1 MALRRAAA
9 TDRKT
14 KTRKTTTRRTAA
26 KSTAKP
32 AAAAL
37 AHSKGWRAL
46 RASSAMLGGMS
57 RCTGLV
63 VEPQQQTQWC
73 WAAVSKSLSHYYD
86 PGSSWTQCMIVDA
99 ELGQTTCC
107 TAGGTASCNQPW
119 YLDLALTRVGNL
131 QSATSGTLSFS
142 TLQSETMNNHP
153 PCARQGWAGGGGH
166 FVAIV
171 CCYQFR
177 SLAMGTT
184 STSVGVSDP
193 WYGDSIVDYATF
205 VSGYMGTGMWTHSY
219 LTQP

>member
-1 MALRRAAA
+1 MAVRVAR
-9 TDRKT
+9 TTRKT
-14 KTRKTTTRRTAA
+14 KTRKTTARRPVAKTRKRAPT
-26 KSTAKP
+26 
-32 AAAAL
+32 AL

-46 RASSAMLGGMS
+46 RSSSAMLGGIS

-63 VEPQQQTQWC
+63 VEPQLQTQWC
-73 WAAVSKSLSHYYD
+73 WAAVSNSVSHYYD
-86 PGSSWTQCMIVDA
+86 PGSPWTQCAIVNA

-107 TAGGTASCNQPW
+107 TAGATSACNQPW

-131 QSATSGTLSFS
+131 QSAMGGKLSFS
-142 TLQSETMNNHP
+142 MLQSTTMSNRP

-177 SLAMGTT
+177 SLAMNTT
-184 STSVGVSDP
+184 TNSVGVSDP

-205 VSGYMGTGMWTHSY
+205 ASGYMGTGTWTHSY